1 MCSTRGCGSAE
12 WLLWLPAYSVAISMA
27 SASAMASMLLRC
39 RMPSSKLM
47 RLYVQSLTLR
57 SRASMPSQ
65 KQMRFM
71 RPVPL
76 KLVVG

>member
-1 MCSTRGCGSAE
+1 M
-12 WLLWLPAYSVAISMA
+12 
-27 SASAMASMLLRC
+27 SMLLRC

-47 RLYVQSLTLR
+47 RLYVQNLTLR

-71 RPVPL
+71 RPAPL